1 MAVQM
6 LLWLLL
12 SSKGA
17 LLSKGAKSLTW
28 AENSNFP
35 SVTLNNLNIQIVWF
49 GTFFQQWNQTPC
61 WSVLDFWKINLEK
74 SSSTNWI
81 FSLFQTIFLQPV
93 EPTKINL
100 EIDFYRLKILF
111 DELDF
116 YNLIFFKSSTDQ
128 QGESQNTFW
137 D

>member
-1 MAVQM
+1 MDLPSS
-6 LLWLLL
+6 LLW
-12 SSKGA
+12 SHCQ
-17 LLSKGAKSLTW
+17 KSLCW
-28 AENSNFP
+28 SENLNFL